1 MATRPDLLI
10 LDDVFSAVDR
20 LTKQTMVEKLF
31 GPGGIATELGMTVI
45 QVTQDGN

>member
-1 MATRPDLLI
+1 MATRPAILV

-31 GPGGIATELGMTVI
+31 GPGGIAAELGMTVV
-45 QVTQDGN
+45 QVTQDG